1 MTFKLT
7 KKSKK
12 KSLKAI
18 WILIKTKTN
27 KKKQTET
34 LIEIDKKLLIK
45 IIYASKKSL
54 RCLSINFYNEVISAS
69 FSSIYF

>member
-1 MTFKLT
+1 MIFKLT

-18 WILIKTKTN
+18 SILIKTKKI

-34 LIEIDKKLLIK
+34 LIEIDKKLLTK
-45 IIYASKKSL
+45 NIYANKKSF